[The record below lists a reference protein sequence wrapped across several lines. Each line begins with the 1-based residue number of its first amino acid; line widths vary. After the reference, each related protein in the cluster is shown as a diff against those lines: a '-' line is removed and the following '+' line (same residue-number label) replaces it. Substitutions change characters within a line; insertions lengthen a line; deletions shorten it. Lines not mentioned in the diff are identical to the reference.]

1 MGIQEINLF
10 VFKWALKAFGM
21 LILMGVDVNQICGLK

>member
-10 VFKWALKAFGM
+10 VFKWALKAFGNGDYDGGCRESN
-21 LILMGVDVNQICGLK
+21 LWV